1 MRDRALGKT
10 KAERAGLT
18 TNSRLDAFRKSNPG
32 QYSGPKPSYQQYEVS
47 EQAQDILNRQ
57 MRTYNRQEPIN
68 EKNKQ

>member
-10 KAERAGLT
+10 KAERAGLNT
-18 TNSRLDAFRKSNPG
+18 PSLNGEFRKSNPG

-57 MRTYNRQEPIN
+57 MRTYNR
-68 EKNKQ
+68 